1 MKKLPRFPV
10 PDATHREA
18 LLLRIERLTELPLL
32 VLAFAMIP
40 LLLGPFLWS
49 LSPAE
54 EAVFITLDTFIWAI
68 FALDLGVKVVVAP
81 HRLAYLRRHWI
92 EALVVVVPFLRPLRL
107 LRLFLFG
114 SRAWVGIR
122 RMVHVDFLLVYGIGL
137 VIIAATVVTSVE
149 SGENALIHSFPD
161 ALWWAVVT
169 ITTVGYGD
177 MVPVTVA
184 GRAVAF
190 VLMFGG
196 VAFLSG
202 MTANLASF
210 LVKGEDSHK
219 KSLDLL
225 ATEVAALRREVARL
239 REEPN

>member
-1 MKKLPRFPV
+1 MKMLPGFPV
-10 PDATHREA
+10 SDAMHREA
-18 LLLRIERLTELPLL
+18 LLLRIERFTELPLL

-49 LSPAE
+49 LSPDE
-54 EAVFITLDTFIWAI
+54 EAVFITLDTLIWAI
-68 FALDLGVKVVVAP
+68 FAIDLGVKVVVAP

-92 EALVVVVPFLRPLRL
+92 EVLVVAVPFLRPLRL

-122 RMVHVDFLLVYGIGL
+122 RMLHVDFLLVYGIGL
-137 VIIAATVVTSVE
+137 VIIVATIVTSVE
-149 SGENALIHSFPD
+149 SGDNASIHSFPD

-177 MVPVTVA
+177 MVPVTAA
-184 GRAVAF
+184 GRAAAF
-190 VLMFGG
+190 VLRFGG
-196 VAFLSG
+196 VAFFSG
-202 MTANLASF
+202 MTANLASL

-225 ATEVAALRREVARL
+225 LTEVEALRREVARP